1 MEIKQHTSE
10 QTLNQRRKEKGNF
23 KNYFE
28 TNENGS
34 RKSNFERKLYKAYSK
49 KKVLKQPNSTP

>member
-10 QTLNQRRKEKGNF
+10 QTLNQRRNEKGNF
-23 KNYFE
+23 ENYFE

-34 RKSNFERKLYKAYSK
+34 RKINFERKVYKAYTK
-49 KKVLKQPNSTP
+49 KKVLK

>member
-10 QTLNQRRKEKGNF
+10 QTLNQRRNEKGNF
-23 KNYFE
+23 ENYFE

-34 RKSNFERKLYKAYSK
+34 RKSNFERKVYS
-49 KKVLKQPNSTP
+49 VGVG

>member
-10 QTLNQRRKEKGNF
+10 QTLLNQEEEKGNF
-23 KNYFE
+23 ENYFE

-34 RKSNFERKLYKAYSK
+34 RKSNFEGKCIRHTLRKKS
-49 KKVLKQPNSTP
+49 S